1 MVLLGDGL
9 TASEKTRFFVQLDPN
24 LERRMAQLSV
34 DVARS
39 DKLATSLEMGRIFG
53 LRKEFYNY
61 ILERQLIKK
70 LTPEALTAAPW
81 K

>member
-39 DKLATSLEMGRIFG
+39 DKLATSLEMGRIFW
-53 LRKEFYNY
+53 
-61 ILERQLIKK
+61 
-70 LTPEALTAAPW
+70 P
-81 K
+81 